1 MSAADDYKRAIRI
14 LVVVRDELELAG
26 RPPGEIISITRQSL
40 DAVLNDLGIV
50 ERLIRKLAER

>member
-1 MSAADDYKRAIRI
+1 MSAADDCTRAIRI
-14 LVVVRDELELAG
+14 LAAVRDELELAG

-40 DAVLNDLGIV
+40 DAVLNDLGIL

>member
-40 DAVLNDLGIV
+40 DAVLNDLGIL

>member
-1 MSAADDYKRAIRI
+1 MSADLIDKLRDALKMA
-14 LVVVRDELELAG
+14 DELELAG